1 MARYL
6 IIGGSLTAAAAAR
19 GIRTIDQTGEVTI
32 VSMENDPPYNRPGLT
47 KGFLRGES
55 KREDEYVEPE
65 SWYSENRVV
74 LQLGSRATSIDR
86 QSKTVAVD
94 GGGPVPYD
102 KLLIATGAR
111 LRKLNL
117 PGSDLEGVH
126 YIRMYDHSEAV
137 RDAIRRG
144 GRAVVVGGSF
154 IATESAASL
163 AMKGMEV
170 DLLNMD
176 PQLYGPILGPE
187 VAARLEMILTRQ
199 GVRVHNGTKVTA
211 FEGDGSVA
219 AVVDAAGK
227 RWDAELVV
235 IGAGVMP
242 NDQMAQQAG
251 LATGNGVIVDE
262 TLRTDDP
269 DIFAAGD
276 VARWRSSLY
285 PEGIRVEHWTVA
297 NDSGEAAGKSM
308 AGTPESYKGLPFVF
322 SDIGDTTFDYIGY
335 TTSWDRVVMRDLG
348 GEKFDAAY
356 IAGGRMV
363 AAATVG
369 DEDFVNA
376 AGALIEARKDLSGAL
391 DKLADPSVK
400 LESLA

>member
-1 MARYL
+1 
-6 IIGGSLTAAAAAR
+6 
-19 GIRTIDQTGEVTI
+19 
-32 VSMENDPPYNRPGLT
+32 
-47 KGFLRGES
+47 
-55 KREDEYVEPE
+55 
-65 SWYSENRVV
+65 
-74 LQLGSRATSIDR
+74 
-86 QSKTVAVD
+86 
-94 GGGPVPYD
+94 
-102 KLLIATGAR
+102 
-111 LRKLNL
+111 
-117 PGSDLEGVH
+117 
-126 YIRMYDHSEAV
+126 
-137 RDAIRRG
+137 
-144 GRAVVVGGSF
+144 
-154 IATESAASL
+154 
-163 AMKGMEV
+163 
-170 DLLNMD
+170 
-176 PQLYGPILGPE
+176 
-187 VAARLEMILTRQ
+187 
-199 GVRVHNGTKVTA
+199 
-211 FEGDGSVA
+211 
-219 AVVDAAGK
+219 
-227 RWDAELVV
+227 
-235 IGAGVMP
+235 MP

-276 VARWRSSLY
+276 VARWRSNLY

-376 AGALIEARKDLSGAL
+376 GGCAHRGQEGPFRGAGQAGRSQRQTRVARLVLRSAAGPASAARSRAL
-391 DKLADPSVK
+391 DSMSSATMSPPSVSEAPDD
-400 LESLA
+400 LVSPQAGPAAWGWVNSIRDDFGRWARDVRP